1 LTGIAGMAHHS
12 RIEAA
17 AGNGVAAESPE
28 SDDPDFIKSLAKGL
42 AVIEAFGPDSPSM
55 TLSKIA
61 QKVGLS
67 PGSTRRVL
75 VTLSRLGYIAY
86 DDSNRHFRLSARTL
100 QLGYSYLASLPA
112 FSLIQPRLAE
122 LSDKLDES
130 CSVMTLDGREVVCI
144 ARATAKRL
152 QRDYMSVG
160 TRFPAHASSS
170 GKLLLGDLTA
180 EAFDK
185 LYENVDRLAAV
196 TPFTV
201 NEMPALRAQ
210 LEQARRQGWIYCNQE
225 TALGMA
231 SLAVPIRVGGRVRHG
246 LSTSAIMTYDGPTIV
261 ERYLPDMLR
270 AAEAM
275 ARFLETRS

>member
-1 LTGIAGMAHHS
+1 MS
-12 RIEAA
+12 SEED
-17 AGNGVAAESPE
+17 NDPE
-28 SDDPDFIKSLAKGL
+28 FIKSLAKGL
-42 AVIEAFGPDSPSM
+42 AVIESFGASSPSM
-55 TLSKIA
+55 TLSAVA

-75 VTLSRLGYIAY
+75 LTLTKLGYVIF
-86 DDSNRHFRLSARTL
+86 DENDRRFHLSARTL
-100 QLGYSYLASLPA
+100 QIGYSYLASLPA
-112 FSLIQPRLAE
+112 FSLIQPRLVE

-160 TRFPAHASSS
+160 TRFPANASSA
-170 GKLLLGDLTA
+170 GKIMLGDLSEDEFNRMFSPDTV
-180 EAFDK
+180 
-185 LYENVDRLAAV
+185 LPAV

-201 NEMPALRAQ
+201 NDLGKLRAQ
-210 LEQARRQGWIYCNQE
+210 IAQARQQGWIYTNQE

-231 SLAVPIRVGGRVRHG
+231 SLAVPIRVGGRIRHG
-246 LSTSAIMTYDGPTIV
+246 LSTSAILTYDGPTIV
-261 ERYLPDMLR
+261 DKYLPDMLK

-275 ARFLETRS
+275 GRFLESRN

>member
-1 LTGIAGMAHHS
+1 MAKKP
-12 RIEAA
+12 
-17 AGNGVAAESPE
+17 AED
-28 SDDPDFIKSLAKGL
+28 DDPDFIKSLAKGL
-42 AVIEAFGPDSPSM
+42 AVIEAFGPASPSM
-55 TLSKIA
+55 TLSAVA

-75 VTLSRLGYIAY
+75 VTLSKLGYVIY
-86 DDSNRHFRLSARTL
+86 DESDRRYHLSARTL

-112 FSLIQPRLAE
+112 FSLIQPRLVE

-130 CSVMTLDGREVVCI
+130 CSVMTLDGLEVVCI

-170 GKLLLGDLTA
+170 GKILLGDLSEA
-180 EAFDK
+180 EFNRMYQGNTM
-185 LYENVDRLAAV
+185 LPAV

-201 NEMPALRAQ
+201 NELPALRAQ
-210 LEQARRQGWIYCNQE
+210 IATAQQQGWIYTNQE

-231 SLAVPIRVGGRVRHG
+231 SLAVPIKVDGRVRYG
-246 LSTSAIMTYDGPTIV
+246 LSTSAILTYDGPTIV
-261 ERYLPDMLR
+261 DKYLPDMLK
-270 AAEAM
+270 AADAM
-275 ARFLETRS
+275 SRFLKARN

>member
-1 LTGIAGMAHHS
+1 VSSSL
-12 RIEAA
+12 
-17 AGNGVAAESPE
+17 PE
-28 SDDPDFIKSLAKGL
+28 DDDPDFIKSLAKGL
-42 AVIEAFGPDSPSM
+42 AVIESFGPNSPSM
-55 TLSKIA
+55 TLSAVA

-75 VTLSRLGYIAY
+75 VTLSKLGYVIY
-86 DDSNRHFRLSARTL
+86 DESDRRFHLSARTL

-112 FSLIQPRLAE
+112 FSLIQPRLVE

-160 TRFPAHASSS
+160 TRFPANASSS
-170 GKLLLGDLTA
+170 GKIMLSDMSEA
-180 EAFDK
+180 EFAQ
-185 LYENVDRLAAV
+185 LYSKDDILPAV
-196 TPFTV
+196 TPFTI
-201 NEMPALRAQ
+201 NELPKLREQ
-210 LEQARRQGWIYCNQE
+210 MEQARQQGWIYTNQE

-231 SLAVPIRVGGRVRHG
+231 SLAVPIRVGGRVRYG
-246 LSTSAIMTYDGPTIV
+246 LSTSAMIRYDGPTIV
-261 ERYLPDMLR
+261 DKYLPDLLK

-275 ARFLETRS
+275 QGFFTTRS

>member
-1 LTGIAGMAHHS
+1 MAK
-12 RIEAA
+12 RP
-17 AGNGVAAESPE
+17 AEDE
-28 SDDPDFIKSLAKGL
+28 DPDFVKSLAKGL
-42 AVIEAFGPDSPSM
+42 AVIESFGANSPAM
-55 TLSKIA
+55 TLSAVA

-75 VTLSRLGYIAY
+75 LTLSKLGYLIY
-86 DDSNRHFRLSARTL
+86 DEADRRYHLSARTL
-100 QLGYSYLASLPA
+100 QLGYSFLSSLPA
-112 FSLIQPRLAE
+112 FSLIQPRLVE

-160 TRFPAHASSS
+160 TRFPAHASSA
-170 GKLLLGDLTA
+170 GKIMLGDMTDA
-180 EAFDK
+180 ELSRMYGPDEV
-185 LYENVDRLAAV
+185 LPAV

-201 NEMPALRAQ
+201 NELPQLRSQ
-210 LEQARRQGWIYCNQE
+210 ILQARQQGWIYTSQE

-231 SLAVPIRVGGRVRHG
+231 SLAVPIKVGGRVRHG
-246 LSTSAIMTYDGPTIV
+246 LSTSATLTYDGPTIV
-261 ERYLPDMLR
+261 DKYLPDLLK

-275 ARFLETRS
+275 GRFLETRN

>member
-1 LTGIAGMAHHS
+1 MAKGHQDT
-12 RIEAA
+12 ED
-17 AGNGVAAESPE
+17 

-42 AVIEAFGPDSPSM
+42 AVIESFGPSAPSM
-55 TLSKIA
+55 TLSAVA

-75 VTLSRLGYIAY
+75 LTLSKLGYVIY
-86 DDSNRHFRLSARTL
+86 DESDRRFRLSARTL

-112 FSLIQPRLAE
+112 FGLIQPRLAE

-130 CSVMTLDGREVVCI
+130 CSVMALDGHEVVCI

-160 TRFPAHASSS
+160 TRFPANASSS
-170 GKLLLGDLTA
+170 GKLLLGDLSD
-180 EAFDK
+180 EAFDAFYPDGTI
-185 LYENVDRLAAV
+185 LPAV

-201 NEMPALRAQ
+201 NEKAKLK
-210 LEQARRQGWIYCNQE
+210 EQIIQGRRQGWIYTNQE

-231 SLAVPIRVGGRVRHG
+231 SLAVPIRVGGRIRYG
-246 LSTSAIMTYDGPTIV
+246 LSTSAIQTYDGPTIV
-261 ERYLPDMLR
+261 DKYLPDMLK

-275 ARFLETRS
+275 ARFLETRN

>member
-1 LTGIAGMAHHS
+1 MADETAKSTGMEPRAKMS
-12 RIEAA
+12 SEED
-17 AGNGVAAESPE
+17 NDPE
-28 SDDPDFIKSLAKGL
+28 FIKSLAKGL
-42 AVIEAFGPDSPSM
+42 AVIEAFGASSPSM
-55 TLSKIA
+55 TLSAVA

-75 VTLSRLGYIAY
+75 VTLTKLGYVIY
-86 DDSNRHFRLSARTL
+86 DEDDRRFHLSARTL

-112 FSLIQPRLAE
+112 FSLIQPRLVE

-160 TRFPAHASSS
+160 TRFPANASSS
-170 GKLLLGDLTA
+170 GKLLLGDLTDA
-180 EAFDK
+180 EFDK
-185 LYENVDRLAAV
+185 MFAGSQPLPAV
-196 TPFTV
+196 TPFTITDLGK
-201 NEMPALRAQ
+201 LRAQ
-210 LEQARRQGWIYCNQE
+210 IAQARKQGWIYTNQE

-231 SLAVPIRVGGRVRHG
+231 SLAVPIRVGGRIRHG
-246 LSTSAIMTYDGPTIV
+246 LSTSAILTYDGPTIV
-261 ERYLPDMLR
+261 DRYLPDMLK

-275 ARFLETRS
+275 ERFLESRN

>member
-1 LTGIAGMAHHS
+1 MSKNMSEG
-12 RIEAA
+12 E
-17 AGNGVAAESPE
+17 
-28 SDDPDFIKSLAKGL
+28 DPDFIKSLAKGL

-55 TLSKIA
+55 TLSAVA

-75 VTLSRLGYIAY
+75 MTLSKLGYMTY
-86 DDSNRHFRLSARTL
+86 DEKDRRFHLSARTL

-122 LSDKLDES
+122 LSDRLNES
-130 CSVMTLDGREVVCI
+130 CSVMTRDGREVVCI

-170 GKLLLGDLTA
+170 GKLLLGDLPPDDF
-180 EAFDK
+180 EA
-185 LYENVDRLAAV
+185 LYDGTKPLAAV

-201 NEMPALRAQ
+201 ADLPRLKKQME
-210 LEQARRQGWIYCNQE
+210 EARRQGWIYTCQE

-231 SLAVPIRVGGRVRHG
+231 SLAVPIRVGGRVRYG
-246 LSTSAIMTYDGPTIV
+246 LSTSATLTYDGPTIV
-261 ERYLPDMLR
+261 DRYLPDLLK

-275 ARFLETRS
+275 ERFLETRS